1 MHSFV
6 YLFIYLFICLFI
18 YLFIF
23 SYLFRAVEERR
34 IAKKNGTVLTD
45 TLLEAAIKIGLRN
58 TKSVKIPFYG
68 ENDEEEKFDNN
79 NEENIEIQ
87 EKKAVNVDEKKSN
100 SLNLFLRKS
109 SSVLESL
116 IYENKRRN
124 TENDSEK
131 NDKRNNNGGNIFN
144 HRVIHLGLEEEK
156 TGEEKNNGEVCLL

>member
-1 MHSFV
+1 M
-6 YLFIYLFICLFI
+6 
-18 YLFIF
+18 
-23 SYLFRAVEERR
+23 
-34 IAKKNGTVLTD
+34 
-45 TLLEAAIKIGLRN
+45 
-58 TKSVKIPFYG
+58 KIPFYG
-68 ENDEEEKFDNN
+68 ENNEKEKFDND

-131 NDKRNNNGGNIFN
+131 NDKRNNNCGNIFN
-144 HRVIHLGLEEEK
+144 HRVIHLGFE
-156 TGEEKNNGEVCLL
+156 EEKNNREVCLSLL